1 MQKTYMQTR
10 KDKVYVLRG
19 NAEIDDEEKNALK
32 LNFTI
37 KNADKDTILELPYIF
52 YPGYRVN
59 ISYKGE
65 TTQLATSESENGFV
79 QIVIPDNIGEGK
91 IQCEYTGTK
100 LEKASYIISLLGII
114 VFIAYII
121 YSKKKH
127 IKPEK
132 RDEI

>member
-1 MQKTYMQTR
+1 M
-10 KDKVYVLRG
+10 
-19 NAEIDDEEKNALK
+19 
-32 LNFTI
+32 
-37 KNADKDTILELPYIF
+37 PYIF

-59 ISYKGE
+59 ISYNGE
-65 TTQLATSESENGFV
+65 TIQLATSESDNGFV
-79 QIVIPDNIGEGK
+79 QIVIPDNIDEGK
-91 IQCEYTGTK
+91 YSVSIQDKVRKSK
-100 LEKASYIISLLGII
+100 LHYSLLGII